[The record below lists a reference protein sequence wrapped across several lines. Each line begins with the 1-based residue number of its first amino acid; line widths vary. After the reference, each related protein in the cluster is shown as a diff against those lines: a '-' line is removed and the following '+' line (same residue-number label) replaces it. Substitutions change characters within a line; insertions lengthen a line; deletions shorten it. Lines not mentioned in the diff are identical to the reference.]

1 MRARRC
7 ELEGKNMTEWWR
19 GACIYQIYPR
29 SFQDSNGDGIGD
41 LKGIASRLEHVASL
55 GVDAIWIS
63 PVFVSPMADMG
74 YDVSNYTDI
83 DQLFG
88 NLADCDALIAKAHEL
103 GLKVIFDQVLSH
115 TSDQHPWFQESRSSR
130 TNAKAN
136 WYIWADPKPD
146 ASPPNN
152 WQSIFSGPAWEWD
165 SRRGQYYMHNF
176 LASQP
181 DLNFH
186 EPEVQDAILETA
198 RFWLERGIDG
208 FRLDTANYYFHD
220 RHLRDDPPLAS
231 QAGKQWVKTY
241 DALDHIH
248 SKSQPENIAF
258 LRKLRA
264 LVNQYPDRM
273 LVGEI
278 GDEGHSISTMAEYT
292 KGDDRLHMAYSFDM
306 LGPEFSAAHFR
317 SRIEQF
323 FEAAPQGWPSW
334 SFSNH
339 DVERHVSRWRTH
351 CADPES
357 LARQANALLMS
368 MEGTI
373 GIYQGEELGLGET
386 EMEFRELTDPP
397 GIRLWPEYKGR
408 DGCRTPM
415 VWDDT
420 AHGGFTDGVP
430 WLPVKA
436 PQHARN
442 VAAQDGRQGSTL
454 EAYRTM
460 IAFRNANAVLKHGRT
475 RFHESDEPVL
485 AFTRGKGEEA
495 LVCVFNLSAR
505 EHTVHTS
512 GLGETTGPQS
522 GIRLAADGTLRL
534 AANGFGFFR
543 SVGKPA
549 FGLLDE
555 RNP

>member
-1 MRARRC
+1 
-7 ELEGKNMTEWWR
+7 
-19 GACIYQIYPR
+19 
-29 SFQDSNGDGIGD
+29 
-41 LKGIASRLEHVASL
+41 
-55 GVDAIWIS
+55 
-63 PVFVSPMADMG
+63 
-74 YDVSNYTDI
+74 
-83 DQLFG
+83 
-88 NLADCDALIAKAHEL
+88 
-103 GLKVIFDQVLSH
+103 
-115 TSDQHPWFQESRSSR
+115 
-130 TNAKAN
+130 
-136 WYIWADPKPD
+136 
-146 ASPPNN
+146 
-152 WQSIFSGPAWEWD
+152 
-165 SRRGQYYMHNF
+165 MHNF

-248 SKSQPENIAF
+248 SKSQPENVGF

-264 LVNQYPDRM
+264 LVDRYPDRM

-278 GDEGHSISTMAEYT
+278 GDEGHSIRTMAEYT

-323 FEAAPQGWPSW
+323 FDAAPQGWPSW

-351 CADPES
+351 GADPES

-368 MEGTI
+368 LQGTI

-386 EMEFRELTDPP
+386 EMEFHELTDPP

-420 AHGGFTDGVP
+420 AHGGFTEGVP

-436 PQHARN
+436 PQLVRN
-442 VAAQDGRQGSTL
+442 VAAQEGRQGSTL
-454 EAYRTM
+454 EAYRAM

-475 RFHESDEPVL
+475 LFHDTDEPVL
-485 AFTRGKGEEA
+485 AFTRGDGAEA
-495 LVCVFNLSAR
+495 LVCIFNLSPR
-505 EHTVHTS
+505 EQTVQAS
-512 GLGETTGPQS
+512 GLGEAIGPQS
-522 GIRLAADGTLRL
+522 GMHLSNHGKLRL

-543 SVGKPA
+543 AVGKPA
-549 FGLLDE
+549 FG
-555 RNP
+555 RSRKRQA